1 MGLSLEPRPSEGK
14 VVSQKEHLFFLS
26 RVTSAC
32 IGPGRLDMPRVS
44 WNVLEN
50 VRVMVGIVKEKA
62 RLSPRSYEMI
72 PPATRPSYSE
82 RTNVE
87 LVHSVGFHDF
97 SIIKILR

>member
-1 MGLSLEPRPSEGK
+1 MFKEFLVLSMFMVK
-14 VVSQKEHLFFLS
+14 
-26 RVTSAC
+26 
-32 IGPGRLDMPRVS
+32 
-44 WNVLEN
+44 N

-87 LVHSVGFHDF
+87 LVHSIGFHEF
-97 SIIKILR
+97 FLKTLILLRF